1 MPSKYRLRYIFR
13 PIIKVLAKALVKLHL
28 SPNQATILMLIM
40 SLCGFFSLVFLSD
53 FILFA
58 IFVFLTGIFDGIDG
72 MIARLTEKRT
82 SYGGFFDSVMDR
94 FSEFFILLALL
105 INFWNQKLWI
115 FIDMRL
121 VIVLSIIASLMISYT
136 RARAENLF
144 KDDYD
149 YGLMARSERLFY
161 LFLTMLIAYFI
172 NFATLF
178 LFIYMLLVWATA
190 IFRFIKI
197 EKIISRNTEK

>member
-1 MPSKYRLRYIFR
+1 
-13 PIIKVLAKALVKLHL
+13 HL

-40 SLCGFFSLVFLSD
+40 SLCSFFSLVFLRN

-58 IFVFLTGIFDGIDG
+58 IFIFLTGIFDGIDG

-82 SYGGFFDSVMDR
+82 SYGGFFDSIMDR

-105 INFWNQKLWI
+105 ISFWNQKLWI

-121 VIVLSIIASLMISYT
+121 VIVLSIIASLMISYA

-172 NFATLF
+172 DFATLF
-178 LFIYMLLVWATA
+178 LFIYMFLVWATA